1 MNIRSIINRKR
12 LKEQLSYK
20 EIEYAM
26 KGFLN
31 NDIPDYQMSSL
42 LMAIAINGLDEQE
55 IMDFTDV
62 IINCCQVK
70 ELNNYEYNIVDKI
83 SVGGISDNVSLILA
97 SLVASCDTKF
107 AKIDFSS
114 SGCNDGIIDKV
125 ESISGFTPVM
135 SIQEYDNQINNV
147 GVVIGK
153 IDKLIPVYSRIYKL
167 CDITSTLSSIP
178 LFVSMMMSKEIIGG
192 VNKVLIEINIGQ
204 DELIKNIGEAK
215 LLSETFIKIGKKY
228 NVEVICILI
237 DMNAFLGNSLG
248 NSLEIKE
255 AIETLQGNGPKDL
268 TNMVVAMGSY
278 LISMDKKIPLE
289 KSKDLVIQNIKNGN
303 AYNKFLELVKKQ
315 QGNINDIPISN
326 KVFSIKSSKTGFVT
340 KIDTKAVENII
351 KQIGAGRKELADA
364 IDHTVGMV
372 LSKKVGDYVIENEEL
387 AKVYLN
393 KIDLSLNQVLSCFE
407 IGETLGQIEPLIK
420 EIIK

>member
-20 EIEYAM
+20 EIEYAI

-114 SGCNDGIIDKV
+114 SVYNDGIIDKV

-278 LISMDKKIPLE
+278 LISMDKKILLE

-340 KIDTKAVENII
+340 KIDTKSVENII

-372 LSKKVGDYVIENEEL
+372 LSKKVGDYVIENE
-387 AKVYLN
+387 
-393 KIDLSLNQVLSCFE
+393 
-407 IGETLGQIEPLIK
+407 
-420 EIIK
+420 

>member
-114 SGCNDGIIDKV
+114 SGYNDGIIDKV

-215 LLSETFIKIGKKY
+215 LLSETFIKNDKKY

>member
-114 SGCNDGIIDKV
+114 SGYNDGIIDKV

>member
-1 MNIRSIINRKR
+1 MN
-12 LKEQLSYK
+12 
-20 EIEYAM
+20 
-26 KGFLN
+26 
-31 NDIPDYQMSSL
+31 
-42 LMAIAINGLDEQE
+42 
-55 IMDFTDV
+55 
-62 IINCCQVK
+62 
-70 ELNNYEYNIVDKI
+70 
-83 SVGGISDNVSLILA
+83 
-97 SLVASCDTKF
+97 
-107 AKIDFSS
+107 
-114 SGCNDGIIDKV
+114 
-125 ESISGFTPVM
+125 
-135 SIQEYDNQINNV
+135 IQEYDNQINNV
-147 GVVIGK
+147 GVVIGNL
-153 IDKLIPVYSRIYKL
+153 DKLIPVYSRIYKL

-178 LFVSMMMSKEIIGG
+178 LFASMMMSKEIICG

-204 DELIKNIGEAK
+204 DGLIKNIGEAK

-237 DMNAFLGNSLG
+237 DASVFLGNSLG
-248 NSLEIKE
+248 NALELKE
-255 AIETLQGNGPKDL
+255 VIETLQGNGPKDL

-278 LISMDKKIPLE
+278 LISMDKKISLE
-289 KSKDLVIQNIKNGN
+289 KAKDLVIENIKHGN
-303 AYNKFLELVKKQ
+303 AHNKFLELVKKQ